1 MGRVKT
7 RILTKAEIE
16 RLVTMEHA
24 VSAVEGA
31 FRAHGAG
38 EALMPAKVYLDLPRY
53 RGDFRAMPTYLE
65 GSAGVKWVNSHPE
78 NPERHGLPA
87 VMGVFVLS
95 DPDTAV
101 PLAVM
106 DFTYLTAVRTGAAG
120 AVASK
125 HLARDGAKS
134 LGFVGCGVQAR
145 FLLDAH
151 RAVLP
156 GLDLKMADVEPER
169 ARRFAAEAG
178 GDAVSIEEACA
189 CDIVC
194 TATPSRGPV
203 VERAWVRRGAHVNA
217 MGADAPGKQE
227 LDPALLD
234 DGVVVID
241 EAHQAQSSGE
251 INVPLGQRTLDR
263 EHIRGTLGEVL
274 VGSKPG
280 RLSDDEITI
289 FDSTG
294 LAIQDLALARI
305 VYELAREQ
313 GIGTELDLVS
323 P

>member
-1 MGRVKT
+1 VKT
-7 RILTKAEIE
+7 RILTRAEIE

-24 VSAVEGA
+24 VAAVEGA
-31 FRAHGAG
+31 FRAHGAN

-53 RGDFRAMPTYLE
+53 GGDFRAMPAHLE
-65 GSAGVKWVNSHPE
+65 GSAGVKWVNSHPQ

-87 VMGVFVLS
+87 VMGVFILS

-125 HLARDGAKS
+125 HLARGGARS

-156 GLDLKMADVEPER
+156 SLDLKMADVDPQR
-169 ARRFAAEAG
+169 AQRFAAEAG
-178 GDAVSIEEACA
+178 GRAVSLEEACG

-194 TATPSRGPV
+194 TATPSRAPV
-203 VERAWVRRGAHVNA
+203 VERAWIRPGAHVNA

-234 DGVVVID
+234 DGVVIID
-241 EAHQAQSSGE
+241 EAHQAESSGE
-251 INVPLGQRTLDR
+251 INMPLNAGRFAR
-263 EHIRGTLGEVL
+263 ERIHGTLGEVL
-274 VGSKPG
+274 VGTLPG
-280 RLSDDEITI
+280 RRTDDEITI

-294 LAIQDLALARI
+294 LAIQDLALARL
-305 VYELAREQ
+305 VYELARER

-323 P
+323 S